1 MIRYY
6 INIPNFKLYKSYL
19 KTICIEGEHTFN
31 KNWKILKDFGYLT
44 QVKENSDT
52 GYVYIYDLKDSPEGE
67 NPHLGNPHLG
77 NPGVGN
83 HCLEKEISNKQ
94 VSNNNES
101 IIKETID
108 TERIR
113 KMLDPFINIE
123 IQRAKEVNADPQEV
137 KDSFKDFL
145 IALSSYKDP
154 DMVRKINIYGQDPV
168 FDLWKKVYEELYD
181 TSILGRPN
189 RTVFNKY

>member
-1 MIRYY
+1 MY
-6 INIPNFKLYKSYL
+6 NGHLKSYL

-44 QVKENSDT
+44 QVKENSGT

-67 NPHLGNPHLG
+67 NPHLG

-101 IIKETID
+101 IIKEKELLKKEQD
-108 TERIR
+108 LYIR
-113 KMLDPFINIE
+113 K
-123 IQRAKEVNADPQEV
+123 R
-137 KDSFKDFL
+137 S
-145 IALSSYKDP
+145 
-154 DMVRKINIYGQDPV
+154 
-168 FDLWKKVYEELYD
+168 
-181 TSILGRPN
+181 
-189 RTVFNKY
+189 